1 MGYIPPHLRQRQDAA
16 AAANHGPRSLAD
28 LESCTS
34 GFGNMSMGGGGG
46 YGGGGGGRSYGGGG
60 GGGGYGRGGDD
71 YRGGGGYGRDD
82 RGGGGDYGRDSS
94 ASSREASYQYDRVT
108 GERIYPGRR

>member
-34 GFGNMSMGGGGG
+34 GFGNMSMGGGGEG
-46 YGGGGGGRSYGGGG
+46 YGGGGRAVWSGHTYTHTHGGG
-60 GGGGYGRGGDD
+60 
-71 YRGGGGYGRDD
+71 
-82 RGGGGDYGRDSS
+82 
-94 ASSREASYQYDRVT
+94 AVAA
-108 GERIYPGRR
+108 RRRWS

>member
-16 AAANHGPRSLAD
+16 ANANHGPRSLAD

-46 YGGGGGGRSYGGGG
+46 GYGGGGGAVWSGHTY
-60 GGGGYGRGGDD
+60 
-71 YRGGGGYGRDD
+71 
-82 RGGGGDYGRDSS
+82 
-94 ASSREASYQYDRVT
+94 T
-108 GERIYPGRR
+108 HTHGRRCGGLAARRRRRAREPCAARQETKEGTEPFMTQ